1 MKEVVSNLTKWVNQV
16 LDDSS
21 TRITV
26 QNLETDLFDG
36 LVLKVLVQKLSGQ
49 PVVMPAGEFVQS
61 EERQRINLGAVLRRI
76 EDIIRVPEEERGKK

>member
-21 TRITV
+21 TRISV

-49 PVVMPAGEFVQS
+49 SVVMPAGEFVQS